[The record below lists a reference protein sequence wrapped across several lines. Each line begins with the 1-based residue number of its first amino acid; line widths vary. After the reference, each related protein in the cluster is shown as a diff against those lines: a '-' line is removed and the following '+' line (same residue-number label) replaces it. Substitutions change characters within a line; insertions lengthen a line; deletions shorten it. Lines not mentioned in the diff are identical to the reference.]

1 MCCGGAWVYVTGA
14 GGSVGVD
21 ALCGEANEKP
31 DMAAVIGVV
40 EPCLGVFGVGLE
52 VVVLTPCCS
61 LSGAP
66 VAG

>member
-1 MCCGGAWVYVTGA
+1 VCVTGA
-14 GGSVGVD
+14 GGSIGVV

-31 DMAAVIGVV
+31 NMAAVIGVV
-40 EPCLGVFGVGLE
+40 EPSLGVFGVGLE

-61 LSGAP
+61 LCGVP

>member
-1 MCCGGAWVYVTGA
+1 MCCGGAWVCVTGA

-40 EPCLGVFGVGLE
+40 EPCFFAFLLFEPWFLGWVWGL
-52 VVVLTPCCS
+52 
-61 LSGAP
+61 
-66 VAG
+66 